1 MEADEHILTLR
12 YTCNVVLFS
21 FYSWSENSFYLW
33 RFKHW
38 WNDIWMLDCEL
49 FESGSIKGRVPKVTK
64 SGAIVLHIFPLIL
77 LWWKKT
83 AFLVVPAI
91 VPFCK
96 NLCTSELC
104 YLFVYGLT
112 PHGSIVFE
120 PNWTWYTISNRT
132 IVYYSIV
139 ELLPKRKERFFRVRV
154 QQNTVDSKFEY
165 KLPFW
170 RIPSSV

>member
-1 MEADEHILTLR
+1 MPFLWVWGYVCNQDSLIKTIKSLFGSWKSVLKKDLGFSFSYHDVTMFIYDYYRPIMEADEHILTLR

-38 WNDIWMLDCEL
+38 WIDIWMLDCEL
-49 FESGSIKGRVPKVTK
+49 FQSGSIKGRVPKVTK

-83 AFLVVPAI
+83 AFLVIRAI

-104 YLFVYGLT
+104 YFVCVWSD
-112 PHGSIVFE
+112 PA
-120 PNWTWYTISNRT
+120 W
-132 IVYYSIV
+132 
-139 ELLPKRKERFFRVRV
+139 
-154 QQNTVDSKFEY
+154 
-165 KLPFW
+165 
-170 RIPSSV
+170 